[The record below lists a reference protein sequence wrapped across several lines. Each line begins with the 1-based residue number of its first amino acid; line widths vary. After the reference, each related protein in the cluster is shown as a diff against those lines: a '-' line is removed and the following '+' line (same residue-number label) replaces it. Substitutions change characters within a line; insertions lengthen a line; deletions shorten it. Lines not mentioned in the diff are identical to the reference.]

1 MNSESLTEVQVN
13 RDESVVQCNEFTSV
27 ECKGFIRI
35 HLKTSD
41 SAALQL
47 FTCPIGLVGPVHEY
61 IKQTKL
67 GLSFS
72 LNLTD

>member
-1 MNSESLTEVQVN
+1 MNSESLAEVQVN
-13 RDESVVQCNEFTSV
+13 RDESVVQCSE
-27 ECKGFIRI
+27 FIRI
-35 HLKTSD
+35 YLQISD

-47 FTCPIGLVGPVHEY
+47 FTSPIGLVGPVHEY

-67 GLSFS
+67 SLSFS